1 MRTLLCWLLLALAV
15 QAQPLTVDQALVE
28 AEANSPALREAEA
41 RVQEAV
47 YGVDEAGTGGNPRVG
62 LSAGYQFLT
71 PRLDF
76 QSPGGPLPIVV
87 NHNYEFAVSL
97 QQTLADF
104 GRLHWSTA
112 SAELRR
118 QSLQEEV
125 RRQRDE
131 LRAQVRQACAGLW
144 LAGQSRQVADQ
155 LVASRQA
162 HVELVDKKFQAGA
175 VARYDL
181 VSSQAA
187 LAEAREQQV
196 TAASQEVV
204 ARAQLLMLLG
214 RPMDQTVELA
224 PPEEPAACEP
234 DLATA
239 VQQAQERRPE
249 LTSVNKA
256 VEAAQA
262 RVRLEQSMDN
272 PTLSFETR
280 YAQRTETAF
289 QTGSFWSTGLLFTVP
304 LYDGGVSEAR
314 TGQAEAVVVQLEQS
328 REKLRRLVGLEV
340 QEAYQG
346 LLTARQQQSLARA
359 RLEQTT
365 EGLRIARLRYQT
377 GVSVNQEVLDAES
390 RFSQSQLG
398 LRQAEYQLR
407 VARARWSKVTAE
419 EP

>member
-1 MRTLLCWLLLALAV
+1 MRALLLVVMLVLSA
-15 QAQPLTVDQALVE
+15 QGQPLTVEQAVRE

-47 YGVDEAGTGGNPRVG
+47 YGVDEAGSAGRPRVG
-62 LSAGYQFLT
+62 LTAGYQFLT
-71 PRLDF
+71 PTLDF
-76 QSPGGPLPIVV
+76 QSPTGSLPIVV

-118 QSLQEEV
+118 QSLQEDV

-131 LRAQVRQACAGLW
+131 LRAQVRQACAAVW
-144 LAGQSRQVADQ
+144 LSGQSREVADQ
-155 LVASRQA
+155 LVASREA
-162 HVELVDKKFQAGA
+162 HVEVVGKKFRAGA

-187 LAEAREQQV
+187 LAEAKEQQV
-196 TAASQEVV
+196 AAVSQETV
-204 ARAQLLMLLG
+204 ARAQLTMLLG
-214 RPMDQTVELA
+214 HPAELA
-224 PPEEPAACEP
+224 PPEEAGGEAP
-234 DLATA
+234 DLEAGLR
-239 VQQAQERRPE
+239 QAEERRPE
-249 LTSVNKA
+249 LTSVNLA
-256 VEAAQA
+256 VEAA
-262 RVRLEQSMDN
+262 RSKVRLEQSMDS
-272 PTLSFETR
+272 PSLGFETR
-280 YAQRTETAF
+280 YAQRTATAF
-289 QTGSFWSTGLLFTVP
+289 QTGSFWSTGLLLSVP
-304 LYDGGVSEAR
+304 LYDGGTSEAR
-314 TGQAEAVVVQLEQS
+314 AGQAEAVVVQLEQS
-328 REKLRRLVGLEV
+328 REKLRRLVALEV
-340 QEAYQG
+340 QEAYQQ
-346 LLTARQQQSLARA
+346 LITADQRQVLARA

-398 LRQAEYQLR
+398 LREAEYQMR
-407 VARARWSKVTAE
+407 VARARWCKVTAR